1 MNFYLELFGYIGT
14 ALVILSMM
22 MTSVTKLRGLNICG
36 SVISCIYSCFC
47 NAYPVAVM
55 NGALVIIN
63 VVQLLRKAR
72 SEESFARVAVHADDG
87 SLHYFLSRDS
97 QGTETLPSCFRE
109 NADRVKQYL
118 IYRENEAVGFVIGM
132 QVERVFLVGAVRTA
146 SKDDNAV
153 KTFLISS
160 FRQEGIE
167 TVVTDRDSEEYRH
180 WMHIAETART
190 DEER

>member
-63 VVQLLRKAR
+63 VVQLLRKVR
-72 SEESFARVAVHADDG
+72 NGESFARVAVHADDG
-87 SLHYFLSRDS
+87 SLHYFLSRDF
-97 QGTETLPSCFRE
+97 QGTETLPSCFQE
-109 NADRVKQYL
+109 NADRVRRYL
-118 IYRENEAVGFVIGM
+118 IYRGNEAVGLVIGM
-132 QVERVFLVGAVRTA
+132 QMEHVFLAGTVCTA
-146 SKDDNAV
+146 PKDESAV
-153 KTFLISS
+153 KAFLISS
-160 FRQEGIE
+160 LQQEGIE

-180 WMHIAETART
+180 WMRIAETRET
-190 DEER
+190 GENR